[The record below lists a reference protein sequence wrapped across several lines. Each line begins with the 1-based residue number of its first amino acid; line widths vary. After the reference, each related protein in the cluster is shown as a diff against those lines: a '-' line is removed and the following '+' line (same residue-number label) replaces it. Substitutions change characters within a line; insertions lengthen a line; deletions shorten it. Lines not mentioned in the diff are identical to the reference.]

1 MANPSLKAKIEAAKS
16 ALEEDQNKTPLNQEQ
31 DDTIAQKIILN
42 PPPDSELTSPG
53 MVETTTSLAPDAAT
67 LDARITRL
75 ESKMAENQRDLYTLL
90 GKIREVTRL
99 QNDSPRN
106 TGPENTKPKFNS
118 SDEKNASRRQGRRI
132 AITLAILAGII
143 LGASVFFASDYIDQH
158 LAHLRTEAMQFV
170 DFISNIV
177 R

>member
-16 ALEEDQNKTPLNQEQ
+16 ALEEDQNNTPLNQAK
-31 DDTIAQKIILN
+31 DDASAPKTVLN
-42 PPPDSELTSPG
+42 PPPESEP
-53 MVETTTSLAPDAAT
+53 TSLGTTGTPTNFEPDAAT

-75 ESKMAENQRDLYTLL
+75 ESKLAENQRDLYTLL
-90 GKIREVTRL
+90 GKIREVTSL

-106 TGPENTKPKFNS
+106 TGPENMKPKFNS
-118 SDEKNASRRQGRRI
+118 SDGQNETRHQGRKI

-143 LGASVFFASDYIDQH
+143 LGASFFFASDHIDQH
-158 LAHLRTEAMQFV
+158 LVYLRTWAMQFV
-170 DFISNIV
+170 DFISDIV